1 MKFNVF
7 TGFRLKP
14 KVLYKFMLVMKI
26 AFFILL
32 TSFLSVSA
40 SVYSQKVSLNVE
52 QAKLRD
58 VLKSLKQQTGYNF
71 LYSTDLLQK
80 SKSVSIDV
88 TNAELAEV
96 LNQCFEDQPL
106 DFTIKDKTVVIKEKR
121 AINWKQ
127 ISNIEIKGKVTDIK
141 GDPLAGVSIKLK
153 GANTY
158 TLTNVEG
165 DYSIKVPDGKGVL
178 VFSYIGFTTREI
190 DINNKKVLNVS
201 LLEAPTKLNE
211 IVVVGYGEVS
221 RRDLTGAVG
230 SVSVE
235 DLQKA
240 PVRSFEEALAGRVA
254 GVQVSSQDGQP
265 GSTVDIVIRGANSIS
280 QSNSPLYVIDG
291 FPLEDPDNNMINP
304 SDIASIEI
312 LKDASATA
320 IYGAR
325 GANGVVI
332 ITTKGGVD
340 GKAIISYDGYYG
352 TQEITQRMELMSPY
366 EFIKALSQRS
376 SSTANSMYFTGGKT
390 LEDYKD
396 AVGFDWQDKIFKTAS
411 MQNHNLSIRGGN
423 KQTKYSLSGSIFD
436 QEGVL
441 INSGYKRYQTRLRL
455 DQQVNDNFKLN
466 ANINYSG
473 LMNYGNS
480 PGGNYNAALLFQAM
494 AYRPI
499 SGNPNVN
506 LEELEFDEEIED
518 QINNTRFNPVL
529 SAQNELRERIN
540 NTLLANGY
548 GEYSFRN
555 FKLKISGGFSK
566 DVRKNNTFNNSKTR
580 SGSPRFPGAA
590 TNGVNGAVLYSE
602 ISSYVNENTLTW
614 NKKVGKHS
622 FTALGGF
629 TIQGRKASSFGA
641 NAIQVPNDNLG
652 VSGLDEGVPNAI
664 TSTSTSSNL
673 ASFLGRF
680 NYNYKSKYLLTA
692 SFRADGSSKFYTGNK
707 WGYFPSAAA
716 SWRFSQEE
724 FMKPL
729 SFISDA
735 KLRVSAGITG
745 NNRVSDFAYM
755 STIDMSAT
763 TAYPFNNQ
771 PSHAAA
777 LGELRNLDLLW
788 ESTFQSDLGLD
799 LSFLKDKITLS
810 VDAYSKTTNDLLLY
824 AELPTSLG
832 YSKSFKNIG
841 EIGNKGLE
849 VSIYSMN
856 LKTKNFSW
864 STNFNIALNRN
875 EVKELAEN
883 QEVLLSSVT
892 WHSQFNQLSPYMA
905 KIGMPIGMFYGLI
918 WEGNYQLE
926 DFDGNLLKSTIPT
939 NGDNRQDI
947 RPGDIKYRDITGDG
961 VVNFDDY
968 TIIGNP
974 NPKHFGGLSN
984 NFTYK
989 GFDLN
994 FFFQWSYGNDILNA
1008 NRYIFEGR
1016 SGVIQNHFAS
1026 YANRWSVDNPT
1037 NEHFRIGG
1045 SGPAAYSSKV
1055 VEDGSYL
1062 RLKTVQFGYNFNPK
1076 FIKNLKLSTARLY
1089 VSAQNLYTWT
1099 SYTGF
1104 DAEVSARAS
1113 ALTPGF
1119 DFSAYPRARTIT
1131 FGLNITL

>member
-1 MKFNVF
+1 
-7 TGFRLKP
+7 
-14 KVLYKFMLVMKI
+14 MKI
-26 AFFILL
+26 TVIILIAGL
-32 TSFLSVSA
+32 MQVSA
-40 SVYSQKVSLNVE
+40 AGYSQKVSL
-52 QAKLRD
+52 
-58 VLKSLKQQTGYNF
+58 SLKNASLSTVLSDIKKQTGYNF
-71 LYSTDLLQK
+71 LFTTEMLKKSHLIDIEVKNLQLTD
-80 SKSVSIDV
+80 
-88 TNAELAEV
+88 V
-96 LNQCFEDQPL
+96 LNKCFENQPL
-106 DFTIKDKTVVIKEKR
+106 TFLIEEKTVILKEKR
-121 AINWKQ
+121 GWSQ
-127 ISNIEIKGKVTDIK
+127 IVPVEIKGKVTDIK
-141 GDPLAGVSIKLK
+141 GEPLAGVSIRLK
-153 GANTY
+153 GSNTY
-158 TLTNVEG
+158 TLTNGEG
-165 DYSIKVPDGKGVL
+165 NYSIKIPEGKGILVL
-178 VFSYIGFTTREI
+178 TYIGFTTREL
-190 DINNKKVLNVS
+190 DINGKQVLNVS
-201 LLEAPTKLNE
+201 LLEMSTKLNE
-211 IVVVGYGEVS
+211 VVVIGYGEVS

-265 GSTVDIVIRGANSIS
+265 GSTVDIVIRGANSVS

-352 TQEITQRMELMSPY
+352 TQEIIQRMELMSPY
-366 EFIKALSQRS
+366 EFIKALQQRS

-390 LEDYKD
+390 IEDYKD
-396 AVGFDWQDKIFKTAS
+396 AVGFDWQDRIFETAP
-411 MQNHNLSIRGGN
+411 MQNHNLAIRGGN

-455 DQQVNDNFKLN
+455 DQQVNDNFKLS

-473 LMNYGNS
+473 LMNYGNN
-480 PGGNYNAALLFQAM
+480 PGGNYNAALLYQAM

-499 SGNPNVN
+499 SGNPSVN

-555 FKLKISGGFSK
+555 FKLRVSGGFSK

-590 TNGVNGAVLYSE
+590 TNGVNGGVLYSE
-602 ISSYVNENTLTW
+602 ISNYVNENTLTW
-614 NKKVGKHS
+614 SKKVGKHS

-629 TIQGRKASSFGA
+629 TMQGRKASSFGGS
-641 NAIQVPNDNLG
+641 AIQIPNDNLG

-716 SWRFSQEE
+716 SWRFSQED

-735 KLRVSAGITG
+735 KLRASTGITG

-771 PSHAAA
+771 PSPAAA

-788 ESTFQSDLGLD
+788 ESTLQSDLGLD

-824 AELPTSLG
+824 ANLPTSLG
-832 YSKSFKNIG
+832 YSRSFKNIG
-841 EIGNKGLE
+841 KVGNKGLE
-849 VSIYSMN
+849 LSIYSMN

-875 EVKELAEN
+875 KVKELAEN
-883 QEVLLSSVT
+883 EEVLLSSVS

-939 NGDNRQDI
+939 NGDNRADI

-994 FFFQWSYGNDILNA
+994 VFFQWSYGNDILNA

-1016 SGVIQNHFAS
+1016 GGVIQNYFAS
-1026 YANRWSVDNPT
+1026 YVNRWSVDNPT
-1037 NEHFRIGG
+1037 NEHFRVGG

-1062 RLKTVQFGYNFNPK
+1062 RLKTVQLGYNFNPK
-1076 FIKNLKLSTARLY
+1076 LIKSLKLSVVRLY
-1089 VSAQNLYTWT
+1089 ASAQNLYTWT

-1104 DAEVSARAS
+1104 DPEVSARAS

-1131 FGLNITL
+1131 FGLNVTL

>member
-1 MKFNVF
+1 MKLNVF
-7 TGFRLKP
+7 TGFRLQP
-14 KVLYKFMLVMKI
+14 KVYKFLLVMKI
-26 AFFILL
+26 ACFILL

-40 SVYSQKVSLNVE
+40 SVYSQKISLHVN
-52 QAKLRD
+52 QATLKD

-71 LYSTDLLQK
+71 LYSTDILK
-80 SKSVSIDV
+80 ESKPVSINV
-88 TNAELAEV
+88 MNVELTEV
-96 LNQCFEDQPL
+96 LNRCFEDQAL
-106 DFTIKDKTVVIKEKR
+106 DFTIRDKTVVIKEKTKMDHKPLVQMG
-121 AINWKQ
+121 IQ
-127 ISNIEIKGKVTDIK
+127 GKVTNLK
-141 GDPLAGVSIKLK
+141 GEPLEGVSIRLK
-153 GANTY
+153 GTNTY
-158 TLTNVEG
+158 TLTDGEG
-165 DYSIKVPDGKGVL
+165 EYLIKIPDGKGVL
-178 VFSYIGFTTREI
+178 IFSYIGFTTREI
-190 DINNKKVLNVS
+190 AINDKKVLNVS

-221 RRDLTGAVG
+221 RKDLTGAVG
-230 SVSVE
+230 SVAIE
-235 DLQKA
+235 ELQKA

-265 GSTVDIVIRGANSIS
+265 GSTVDIVIRGANSVS

-304 SDIASIEI
+304 SDIASMEI

-352 TQEITQRMELMSPY
+352 TQEITQRMELMNPY
-366 EFIKALSQRS
+366 EFIKVLSERS
-376 SSTANSMYFTGGKT
+376 SSTANSMYFAGGKT
-390 LEDYKD
+390 IDDYKD
-396 AVGFDWQDKIFKTAS
+396 AVGFDWQDRIFKTAP

-423 KQTKYSLSGSIFD
+423 KQTKYSLSGSIFEQD
-436 QEGVL
+436 GVL
-441 INSGYKRYQTRLRL
+441 INSGYNRYQARLRL
-455 DQQVNDNFKLN
+455 DQQVNNSLKLGV
-466 ANINYSG
+466 NINYSG
-473 LMNYGNS
+473 LVNYGNS
-480 PGGNYNAALLFQAM
+480 PGGNYNAALLYQAM

-548 GEYSFRN
+548 GEYSFRG
-555 FKLKISGGFSK
+555 FKLRISGGFSK
-566 DVRKNNTFNNSKTR
+566 DVRRNNTFNNSKTR

-590 TNGVNGAVLYSE
+590 TNGVNGSVLYSE
-602 ISSYVNENTLTW
+602 ISNYVNENTLTW

-629 TIQGRKASSFGA
+629 TVQGRKGTSFGA

-692 SFRADGSSKFYTGNK
+692 SFRADGSSKFYKGNK
-707 WGYFPSAAA
+707 WGYFPSAAV
-716 SWRFSQEE
+716 SWRFSQED

-735 KLRVSAGITG
+735 KLRASAGVTG
-745 NNRVSDFAYM
+745 NNRISDFAYM
-755 STIDMSAT
+755 STIDMSVT
-763 TAYPFNNQ
+763 TSYPFNNQ
-771 PSHAAA
+771 PSNAAV

-788 ESTFQSDLGLD
+788 ESTFQSDLGVD
-799 LSFLKDKITLS
+799 LSFLKDKITFS
-810 VDAYSKTTNDLLLY
+810 IDAYSKTTNDLLLY
-824 AELPTSLG
+824 ANLPTSLG
-832 YSKSFKNIG
+832 YSRSFKNIG
-841 EIGNKGLE
+841 KIGNKGLE
-849 VSIYSMN
+849 FSIYSMN

-864 STNFNIALNRN
+864 STNFNISLNRN
-875 EVKELAEN
+875 KVIELAEN
-883 QEVLLSSVT
+883 EEVLLSPVT
-892 WHSQFNQLSPYMA
+892 WHSQFNQLSPYIA

-926 DFDGNLLKSTIPT
+926 DFDGSLLKSTIPT

-961 VVNFDDY
+961 IVNFDDY

-994 FFFQWSYGNDILNA
+994 VFFQWSYGNDILNA

-1016 SGVIQNHFAS
+1016 GGVIQNYFAS
-1026 YANRWSVDNPT
+1026 YVNRWSVDNPT
-1037 NEHFRIGG
+1037 NEHFRVGG

-1055 VEDGSYL
+1055 IEDGSYL
-1062 RLKTVQFGYNFNPK
+1062 RLKTVQFGYSFNPK
-1076 FIKNLKLSTARLY
+1076 LIKRLKIDAIRLY
-1089 VSAQNLYTWT
+1089 ASAQNLYTWT
-1099 SYTGF
+1099 SYSGF
-1104 DAEVSARAS
+1104 DPEVSARAS

-1119 DFSAYPRARTIT
+1119 DWSAYPRARTIT